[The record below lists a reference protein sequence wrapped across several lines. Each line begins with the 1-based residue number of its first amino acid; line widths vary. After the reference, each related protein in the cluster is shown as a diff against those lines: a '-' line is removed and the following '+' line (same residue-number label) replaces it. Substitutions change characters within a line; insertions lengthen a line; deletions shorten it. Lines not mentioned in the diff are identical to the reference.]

1 MTERKVHIRQSVDW
15 VLVGLYLLLVFI
27 GWISIY
33 AATHSTEP
41 GSLLDWNSR
50 AGKQFVWILTALG
63 LAIVILYVLPPKLWE
78 ATCIPFYVFVL
89 GLLVLVIA
97 VVGGFAWAVKTGKL
111 STEDVAMINKELGL
125 YRLPYVGNGKYFE
138 VPEGVEWPPKEESK
152 PEAESETPEDTPV
165 EPEKPKPAEKP
176 TEVKIDR
183 KAIEEQRLKREAE
196 EKKRVT
202 RLARIY
208 ENMKPEAAAN
218 ALINVDWDTTVLI
231 FQRMSEDSVAQILSK
246 MEPEAAAQLTEML
259 FAGTQRR
266 VTTPYDTMR
275 GEPVNEPYTE

>member
-1 MTERKVHIRQSVDW
+1 MSD
-15 VLVGLYLLLVFI
+15 
-27 GWISIY
+27 
-33 AATHSTEP
+33 
-41 GSLLDWNSR
+41 NN
-50 AGKQFVWILTALG
+50 
-63 LAIVILYVLPPKLWE
+63 E
-78 ATCIPFYVFVL
+78 ATDSKKLNVDASDDNKALDADKTSDADKPADDTPDAPEETPPEPEEKPSVLRTIRNVIL
-89 GLLVLVIA
+89 GLLVLIIA

>member
-89 GLLVLVIA
+89 GLLVLVI
-97 VVGGFAWAVKTGKL
+97 F
-111 STEDVAMINKELGL
+111 
-125 YRLPYVGNGKYFE
+125 YRGRSMETAERGN
-138 VPEGVEWPPKEESK
+138 
-152 PEAESETPEDTPV
+152 
-165 EPEKPKPAEKP
+165 
-176 TEVKIDR
+176 R
-183 KAIEEQRLKREAE
+183 
-196 EKKRVT
+196 
-202 RLARIY
+202 
-208 ENMKPEAAAN
+208 
-218 ALINVDWDTTVLI
+218 
-231 FQRMSEDSVAQILSK
+231 
-246 MEPEAAAQLTEML
+246 
-259 FAGTQRR
+259 
-266 VTTPYDTMR
+266 MR
-275 GEPVNEPYTE
+275 GRFLRVLVGQERTPCQMGSPATCCA